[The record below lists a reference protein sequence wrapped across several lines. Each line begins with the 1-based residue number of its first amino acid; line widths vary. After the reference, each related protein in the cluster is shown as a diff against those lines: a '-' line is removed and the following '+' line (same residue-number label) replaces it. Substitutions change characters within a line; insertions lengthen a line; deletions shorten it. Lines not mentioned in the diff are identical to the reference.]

1 MKKTLPKYTTDL
13 KGVVY
18 FRRHGKAQRMIAAP
32 FTDAFWAEY
41 ALMLKGIAPAPKG
54 KTLADLIASY
64 KRSPKFTKLAER
76 TRKDYDGVLA
86 FLVKRMGHVRPDR
99 IGRKEVIRLRD
110 TNAGTVRFA
119 NYAVQVLR
127 IIMEHGIDQGVIASG
142 ANPAKGVGLLKSESE
157 PRGPWP
163 QPMVDAFRAAVPLGH
178 RTRTLFELLIGTGQR
193 IGDVLK
199 MQWNHI
205 DGDGINVRQNKTGAK
220 LWVPFTPH
228 LRAALE
234 AHKRDNLTILTKQHG
249 NGPWAYRGAADALMA
264 VRIEIG
270 AEAYDAHSLRY
281 SAACELLMNGC
292 SDDLIAAVTGQS
304 GRMVAHYTKSVR
316 QKVRAIKAQGTRK

>member
-1 MKKTLPKYTTDL
+1 MKKALPKYTTDL
-13 KGVVY
+13 KGAVY
-18 FRRHGKAQRMIAAP
+18 FRRHGKAQRILSEP
-32 FTDAFWAEY
+32 FSDAFWAEY
-41 ALMLKGIAPAPKG
+41 ALMLKGIAPVPKG
-54 KTLADLIASY
+54 KLADLIASY
-64 KRSPKFTKLAER
+64 KLSPKFAKLADR
-76 TRKDYDGVLA
+76 TRKDYDGVLS
-86 FLVKRMGHVRPDR
+86 FLIERMGHVQPDR
-99 IGRKEVIRLRD
+99 LKRKHVINLRD
-110 TNAGTVRFA
+110 ANAETVRFA
-119 NYAVQVLR
+119 NYCVQVLR
-127 IIMEHGIDQGVIASG
+127 IVLEHGIDQGIIEAG
-142 ANPAKGVGLLKSESE
+142 ANPAKGVDLLKSEAE

-163 QPMVDAFRAAVPLGH
+163 QDKIDAFRAAVPLGH

-205 DGDGINVRQNKTGAK
+205 DDDGINVRQNKTGMQ

-234 AHKRDNLTILTKQHG
+234 AHRRDNLTILTKQHG

-304 GRMVAHYTKSVR
+304 ARMVAHYTKSVR
-316 QKVRAIKAQGTRK
+316 QKVRAITAQKTRK